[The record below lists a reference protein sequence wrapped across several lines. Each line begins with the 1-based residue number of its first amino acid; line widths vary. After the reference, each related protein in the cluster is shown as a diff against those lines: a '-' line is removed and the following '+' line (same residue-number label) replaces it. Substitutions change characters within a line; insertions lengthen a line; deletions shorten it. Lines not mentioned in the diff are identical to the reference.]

1 MNSTEIAKL
10 AGVSRSTVSRVINN
24 YSNVPEETK
33 EKVLEVI
40 NKYNYVPHA
49 SARMLAGKKNKTLGL
64 FLIDQ
69 KPETKSSKVFV
80 SDYFSKITSAVV
92 DLANKYSYNVLVAIV
107 GKNKDFKNVRELF
120 YNRTISAG
128 IFVGAK
134 NDHPEII
141 DLINQ
146 GFKIAIM
153 DQDVKDSKDPFN
165 KCIVVNADSYSGAYD
180 STVYLIKLGH
190 KKIAHITGDFTSNS
204 SIKRLEGYKNAL
216 IDNNINVKNSYI
228 IKGLFT
234 EESGYSCT
242 KKIFLKE
249 NPTAIIVDND
259 TMCLGV
265 MRALGELNL
274 KIPEDVSIIG
284 FDDIEISKYITP
296 PLTTNRLNL
305 FEMSEVLTS
314 NIIKVVEEDSDYSA
328 QYLIPVKL
336 IERKS
341 CKSI

>member
-1 MNSTEIAKL
+1 MNSSEIAKL

-33 EKVLEVI
+33 ERVLEVI

-49 SARMLAGKKNKTLGL
+49 SARMLAGKKNKILGL
-64 FLIDQ
+64 FLMDE

-80 SDYFSKITSAVV
+80 SAYLSKISSAIV
-92 DLANKYSYNVLVAIV
+92 DSANKYGYNVLVSIV
-107 GKNKDFKNVRELF
+107 AENKDFKGVQELF

-134 NDHPEII
+134 NNHPEII
-141 DLINQ
+141 GLIDE
-146 GFKIAIM
+146 GFKVAIM
-153 DQDVKDSKDPFN
+153 DQNVKDSKDPFN
-165 KCIVVNADSYSGAYD
+165 KCIVVNADNYSGAYD
-180 STVYLIKLGH
+180 STVHLIKLGH
-190 KKIAHITGDFTSNS
+190 RKIAHITGDLASNS
-204 SIKRLEGYKNAL
+204 AIKRLEGYKNAL
-216 IDNNINVKNSYI
+216 KDNYIHVKNSYI

-234 EESGYSCT
+234 EESGYNCT
-242 KKIFLKE
+242 KKLFSKE
-249 NPTAIIVDND
+249 KPTAIFVDND

-265 MRALGELNL
+265 MKAINELNL

-284 FDDIEISKYITP
+284 FDDLEISKYINP

-305 FEMSEVLTS
+305 FEMAGILTS
-314 NIIKVVEEDSDYSA
+314 NIIKVVEEDSNYSA

-336 IERKS
+336 IERQS
-341 CKSI
+341 CKRI